1 MNPIPNLKTRTRSE
15 EKLQCNTLFTIHYSL
30 IPNPSSLAPTNAL
43 SRPKRITP
51 RTLKGFRDY
60 LPEAM
65 IPRQRLI
72 DTARQVYESYGFSPI
87 DTPALE
93 YLEILA
99 GKGGE
104 ETDKQLYKFQDHG
117 GRWVGLRFDLTVP
130 LARLAAQ
137 HIAEL
142 GTPFKRYHVAAV
154 WRGENTQRGRYRE
167 FMQCDFDT
175 IGTRSVAAD
184 VETALVIHDLLRAI
198 GFDQFTIRI
207 NNRMVLTGL
216 LERLNLADRTVA
228 TLRALDKLAKIGP
241 ARVADELINTAH
253 TTHEQ
258 ASEVLRMVGLTGTND
273 ELLAALDHLVAD
285 SETGSEGVARLGE
298 VLAGVK
304 AAGVPEECIELDVS
318 IARGLDY
325 YTGTIFETFLDA
337 LPGIGSICSGGRYD
351 NLAELYTAQQLPG
364 IGASLG
370 LDRLLAA
377 MEELGM
383 IEKVGTPAAVFIAY
397 FDKDRLHDYLKLA
410 ASIRAAGINV
420 EVFPDPKKLGQQ
432 LKYADRRGFRVALIA
447 GENEFTS
454 GTCQI
459 KDLQKAQQQ
468 DVPLEPDAASVIAA
482 VESIV
487 GKQLGIKGQL

>member
-1 MNPIPNLKTRTRSE
+1 VSNP
-15 EKLQCNTLFTIHYSL
+15 Q
-30 IPNPSSLAPTNAL
+30 
-43 SRPKRITP
+43 RITP

-65 IPRQRLI
+65 IPRERLI
-72 DTARQVYESYGFSPI
+72 DTARRVYRRYGFSPI

-130 LARLAAQ
+130 LARFAAQ
-137 HIAEL
+137 HIKKL
-142 GTPFKRYHVAAV
+142 GTPLKRYHIATV

-184 VETALVIHDLLRAI
+184 VETALVIYDLFREI
-198 GFDQFTIRI
+198 GFEEFTIRL

-216 LERLNLADRTVA
+216 LERLGLVQRSVPI
-228 TLRALDKLAKIGP
+228 LRALDKLAKIGP
-241 ARVADELINTAH
+241 VRVAEEMAATAGA
-253 TTHEQ
+253 TARQAEEILRLSAVTGTHD
-258 ASEVLRMVGLTGTND
+258 EVLRQV
-273 ELLAALDHLVAD
+273 EPLVAGN
-285 SETGSEGVARLGE
+285 ETGPAGVAKLRE
-298 VLAGVK
+298 VVDGVK
-304 AAGVPEECIELDVS
+304 AAGVPEERVVLDVS

-325 YTGTIFETFLDA
+325 YTGTVFETFLDA
-337 LPGIGSICSGGRYD
+337 LPGIGSVCSGGRYD
-351 NLAELYTAQQLPG
+351 NLAELYTAQELPG

-383 IEKVGTPAAVFIAY
+383 VEKVSTPAPVFIPY
-397 FDKDRLHDYLKLA
+397 FDKTRLHDYLKLA
-410 ASIRAAGINV
+410 AAVRRAGIGA
-420 EVFPDPKKLGQQ
+420 EVFPDPKRLGQQ

-447 GENEFTS
+447 GADEFDS

-459 KDLQKAQQQ
+459 KDLGRAEQRV
-468 DVPLEPDAASVIAA
+468 VPLEDDAASVIAA
-482 VESIV
+482 VREI
-487 GKQLGIKGQL
+487 LAAGQE